1 MVVNPALPVKTV
13 PEFIAYAK
21 ANPAKVNYVS
31 GGNGTTPHL
40 TAELFKMMTG
50 LSMIH
55 VPYRSSTQALT
66 DVIGGQA
73 QVMFDGI
80 PSSIAHVKAGE
91 LRALG
96 VTTAAREA
104 VLPDVPSISEFVP
117 GYEASSWLGIVAPKG
132 TPNEVV
138 DTLNKEINAAL
149 ANPEMKKRFSEI
161 GTEPMPM
168 MTPAQFGK
176 FVVAETDK
184 WSKVVKFAGVKVE

>member
-1 MVVNPALPVKTV
+1 MVVNPSLPAKTV

-21 ANPAKVNYVS
+21 ANPGKINYVS

-50 LSMIH
+50 LNMIH

-80 PSSIAHVKAGE
+80 PSSLAHVKAGE

-96 VTTAAREA
+96 VTTAARQA

-149 ANPEMKKRFSEI
+149 ANPEMKKRLSEI
-161 GTEPMPM
+161 GAEPMPM

-176 FVVAETDK
+176 FVVAETEK